1 MFRHLWRVPH
11 NSLIIN
17 QSSWRLAVHQL
28 SPALGADCCRKIRG
42 NQWSG
47 WPGGPGD
54 EGMTQQMTA
63 ANRAVTRVTE
73 ADQYRAY
80 ILLLFSL
87 FWVLE
92 RKVVDLFCGLL
103 WCDGYNNLI
112 HTRVRVMCKISII
125 WRKRVTSDFPGRQWP
140 QAGSRAGPHTSR
152 SPSQHLLILS
162 PTFTRE
168 KHTLQTL
175 VILSCSYYRQHLHG
189 ETNTISWHLSSRR
202 TRLFVSLREKL
213 VHNIWRLFTEV

>member
-1 MFRHLWRVPH
+1 MRGWH
-11 NSLIIN
+11 NRWQPPIE
-17 QSSWRLAVHQL
+17 
-28 SPALGADCCRKIRG
+28 
-42 NQWSG
+42 QWPVG
-47 WPGGPGD
+47 
-54 EGMTQQMTA
+54 
-63 ANRAVTRVTE
+63 TRVTE
-73 ADQYRAY
+73 ADRYRAY

-103 WCDGYNNLI
+103 WCVGYNNLI

-152 SPSQHLLILS
+152 SPSQHLLISS

-168 KHTLQTL
+168 KQTQSPNTCHLAAQGSLCLLKRNSSIIAEDYLQRFKRFYVSGISCDPCL
-175 VILSCSYYRQHLHG
+175 VP
-189 ETNTISWHLSSRR
+189 
-202 TRLFVSLREKL
+202 V
-213 VHNIWRLFTEV
+213 

>member
-1 MFRHLWRVPH
+1 MRGWH
-11 NSLIIN
+11 NRWQPPIE
-17 QSSWRLAVHQL
+17 
-28 SPALGADCCRKIRG
+28 
-42 NQWSG
+42 QWPVG
-47 WPGGPGD
+47 
-54 EGMTQQMTA
+54 
-63 ANRAVTRVTE
+63 TRVTE
-73 ADQYRAY
+73 ADRYRAY

-103 WCDGYNNLI
+103 WCVGYNNLI

-152 SPSQHLLILS
+152 SPSQHLLISSPTFTREKQTQSPDTCNIIMLILS

-168 KHTLQTL
+168 KQIQSPDTCHLAAQGSLCLLYSERNSSIISEDYLQRFKRFYVSGISSGPCL
-175 VILSCSYYRQHLHG
+175 VP
-189 ETNTISWHLSSRR
+189 
-202 TRLFVSLREKL
+202 V
-213 VHNIWRLFTEV
+213 